1 VSREDFRRDMRGAF
15 ESISGPSSPSLP
27 ARVHEAL
34 VVAPERRGPV
44 WLAGLAVAVI
54 AVILVGVLFVAG
66 PLSHRQI
73 IPTIPGGQSS
83 PTAQASPSA
92 QASPVVSP
100 SPSGPPF
107 ICNST
112 FSPINSQGSP
122 AVAYIDSVRY
132 GTHQGYDRL
141 TIEFKNGFPGQ
152 IELRPQGNATFT
164 QGASGQTVV
173 LLGSK
178 GLLIVLHGSDEHT
191 DYSGPTDFKPGYQ
204 GMQEARQ
211 VEDFEGVVQW
221 ALGTSSMG
229 CYRAFL
235 LTGPDR
241 LVIDVQTS

>member
-1 VSREDFRRDMRGAF
+1 VSREDFRRDLRGAF
-15 ESISGPSSPSLP
+15 ESISGPSSPSLS

-34 VVAPERRGPV
+34 VDAPERRGPV

-73 IPTIPGGQSS
+73 IPVIPGS
-83 PTAQASPSA
+83 
-92 QASPVVSP
+92 SP
-100 SPSGPPF
+100 SPSATPSAAPSPTADASGPAF

-122 AVAYIDSVRY
+122 AVAYVDVVRV
-132 GTHQGYDRL
+132 GTHQGYDRI
-141 TIEFKNGFPGQ
+141 TIEFKNGLPGQ
-152 IELRPQGNATFT
+152 VELRPQSNASFT

-173 LLGSK
+173 LQGSK
-178 GLLIVLHGSDEHT
+178 GLLIVIHGADEHT
-191 DYSGPTDFKPGYQ
+191 DYAGTTDFKTGYQ

-221 ALGTSSMG
+221 ALGTSTMG

-241 LVIDVQTS
+241 LVIDVQT